1 MGAGGRMSTAPSN
14 GKKTQA
20 EALKRAPHEKPPFTI
35 GDLKK
40 SIPAH
45 CFEKTLVTSFRY
57 LIQDLIMAYALYYV
71 ATNYI
76 DQYLPHPINYLGW
89 AAYIAVQ
96 GCVLTGAWVVGHE
109 CDHDAFSDYGWIND
123 LVGLVVHSSL
133 MVPYFSWK
141 ISHRR
146 HHANTQSLEND
157 EVYVPRF
164 KSNIRNYYKILNNP
178 PGRVLVWVITLLVG
192 FPLYLMFNV
201 SGHKYERWT
210 SHYDPHSPLYTE
222 RERKQII
229 VSDVAILAVIYGL
242 YRLVLIKGFAWVFC
256 VYGGPL
262 LVVNMWFTLITILN
276 HTHPSVPYYDSTEW
290 DWLRGALCTVDRDY
304 GILNKVFH
312 NVCNAHVCHH
322 IFSMIPH
329 YHGLEATE
337 AMKPLLGDYYQYD
350 GTPILKAMYR
360 EMKEC
365 IYVEKDEGETK
376 GVYWYRKEI

>member
-1 MGAGGRMSTAPSN
+1 
-14 GKKTQA
+14 
-20 EALKRAPHEKPPFTI
+20 
-35 GDLKK
+35 
-40 SIPAH
+40 
-45 CFEKTLVTSFRY
+45 
-57 LIQDLIMAYALYYV
+57 
-71 ATNYI
+71 
-76 DQYLPHPINYLGW
+76 
-89 AAYIAVQ
+89 
-96 GCVLTGAWVVGHE
+96 
-109 CDHDAFSDYGWIND
+109 
-123 LVGLVVHSSL
+123 
-133 MVPYFSWK
+133 
-141 ISHRR
+141 
-146 HHANTQSLEND
+146 
-157 EVYVPRF
+157 
-164 KSNIRNYYKILNNP
+164 
-178 PGRVLVWVITLLVG
+178 
-192 FPLYLMFNV
+192 MFNV

-229 VSDVAILAVIYGL
+229 VSDLAILAVIYGL
-242 YRLVLIKGFAWVFC
+242 YNLVLAKGFVWVFC

-262 LVVNMWFTLITILN
+262 LVVNGWFTLITILN
-276 HTHPSVPYYDSTEW
+276 HTHPSIPYYDSTEW

-376 GVYWYRKEI
+376 GVYWYRKDI

>member
-1 MGAGGRMSTAPSN
+1 MGAGGRMSDPPS
-14 GKKTQA
+14 GKKTAA

-40 SIPAH
+40 AIPAH
-45 CFEKTLVTSFRY
+45 CFQKSLVTSFRY
-57 LIQDLIMAYALYYV
+57 LIQDLFMAYALFYV

-76 DQYLPHPINYLGW
+76 DQYLPTPFNYVAW

-109 CDHDAFSDYGWIND
+109 CDHDAFSNYNWIND

-133 MVPYFSWK
+133 LVPYFSWK

-164 KSNIRNYYKILNNP
+164 KSNIRNYYKLLNNP
-178 PGRVLVWVITLLVG
+178 PGRVLVWLTTLLIG

-210 SHYDPHSPLYTE
+210 SHYDPHSPLYSD
-222 RERKQII
+222 RERKEII
-229 VSDVAILAVIYGL
+229 VSDIAILAVIYDL
-242 YRLVLIKGFAWVFC
+242 YQLVLAKGFAWVFC

-262 LVVNMWFTLITILN
+262 LVVNGWFVLYTILN
-276 HTHPSVPYYDSTEW
+276 HTHPSLPYYDSTEW

-329 YHGLEATE
+329 YHGLESTE
-337 AMKPLLGDYYQYD
+337 AMKPILGEYYQYD

-376 GVYWYRKEI
+376 GVYWYRNKF